1 MSRNAASFASFLLC
15 SALFSTALWAQDTAA
30 QTPSQAPAQG
40 STQTE
45 QPAPAGQTPS
55 TAPAPAPAPAPT
67 WSVGP
72 IDFSGLIDGYYSFN
86 NNHPTPSFNQ
96 LYNFDFRSNQ
106 FSLNMAKL
114 TASHDPDPVGF
125 RIDIGFGRAFDVIHS
140 TEQAPDIFRYLEQ
153 AYVSWKP
160 KSAHGFEADF
170 GEFVTSAGAEVI
182 ETKDNWNYSRSL
194 LFAWAIPY
202 YHFGLRLSQPIGSF
216 NVGVQVVNGW
226 NNVEDNNSGKTV
238 GITGGITRKKF
249 TWSNNYY
256 VGPEKTKI
264 SDIPHSADGNRN
276 VYDTTLLLTP
286 TDKFN
291 AYLNFDYGQDKLALT
306 PGHARWV
313 GFAGAAHFQIT
324 DKIAFS
330 PRAEWFHDADGFE
343 TGTRQTLHEVTL
355 TGEYKMVE
363 GLLARLEYR
372 RDDSDT
378 PFFCRGDCS
387 SDFFATANS
396 KSQSTVT
403 LGIVAFFGPK
413 R

>member
-1 MSRNAASFASFLLC
+1 MKRTSLTFASLLMAAC
-15 SALFSTALWAQDTAA
+15 AWGQSTDSGAQ
-30 QTPSQAPAQG
+30 QQSPPPAQQP
-40 STQTE
+40 STPPAQTE
-45 QPAPAGQTPS
+45 QPAPAGQTPTT
-55 TAPAPAPAPAPT
+55 TAPAASPT

-86 NNHPTPSFNQ
+86 SNHPYPAFNQ
-96 LYNFDFRSNQ
+96 LYNFDVRANQ

-114 TASHDPDPVGF
+114 TASHDPDPIGF
-125 RIDIGFGRAFDVIHS
+125 RFDIGFGRAFDMIHA
-140 TEQAPDIFRYLEQ
+140 TEQAPDIFRYIEQ

-160 KSAHGFEADF
+160 KGGKGFEADF

-202 YHFGLRLSQPIGSF
+202 YHFGLRTSMPIGSF
-216 NVGVQVVNGW
+216 NVGFQVVNGW

-238 GITGGITRKKF
+238 GFTGGIAKKKF

-256 VGPEKTKI
+256 VGPEKSHLAGDST
-264 SDIPHSADGNRN
+264 SDNGNRN

-286 TDKFN
+286 TDNFN
-291 AYLNFDYGQDKLALT
+291 AYVNFDYGQDKLVG
-306 PGHARWV
+306 PGHVRWV
-313 GFAGAAHFQIT
+313 GIAGALRFQLN
-324 DKIAFS
+324 KYFAFS
-330 PRAEWFHDADGFE
+330 PRGEWFNDADGFS
-343 TGTRQTLHEVTL
+343 TGTRQKLHEVTL
-355 TGEYKMVE
+355 TGEYKMAE

-372 RDDSDT
+372 RDDSDQ
-378 PFFCRGDCS
+378 
-387 SDFFATANS
+387 DFFYRGETPNAS
-396 KSQSTVT
+396 KSQNTVT